1 MIRDITIGQY
11 YPADSVIHK
20 LDPRTK
26 LVGTIGFIVSV
37 FLFHTFAGYAVA
49 TIFLAGMIL
58 LSKVPVKFIFKGLK
72 TIFMLLLITIF
83 FNMILTPGE
92 VVWKLGFIKVTKEG
106 LVLAGTMAIR
116 LVYLVIGS
124 SIMTLTTTP
133 NQLTDGLERLLRPL
147 NKLHVPVHD
156 IAMMMSIALRF
167 IPILLEETDKIM
179 KAQIA
184 RGADF
189 ENGNLIQIIENPQS
203 DILGENYVFSPLK
216 VAVDYADRI
225 YVIAQNQFEGIMA
238 FDAEGNFTGF
248 TGTIN
253 VQITTAEI
261 IWRKLST
268 KAQRAKQQLFIP
280 TEFTGMEIDSDGFVY
295 ATNVDA
301 EGEQSVRRLNPSGE
315 DVIQKGAS
323 GDILWRL
330 TGDYSGASRIIDV
343 VVREKG
349 IYSVIDSTR
358 GRIFTY
364 DHEGNLLYIFGGIG
378 SQEGTFDTPTAI
390 DTIGDEI
397 IVLDGSKNL
406 VDKYRATNY
415 GFLINQAVGLRYD
428 GDEASAVECW
438 KQVLKLDSNF
448 ELAYVGIGKSYLA
461 AGENKK
467 AMECFKTGNNRQY
480 YSIAYKR
487 YRNEI
492 LKENLTGYL
501 TAALVLIILLVLW
514 NKIGKKKWKERRAS
528 HV

>member
-189 ENGNLIQIIENPQS
+189 ENGNLIQKAKNMVPLLVPLFISAFRRATDLAMAMEARCYH
-203 DILGENYVFSPLK
+203 GGVGRTKMKPLK
-216 VAVDYADRI
+216 YASRDRMT
-225 YVIAQNQFEGIMA
+225 YV
-238 FDAEGNFTGF
+238 
-248 TGTIN
+248 
-253 VQITTAEI
+253 
-261 IWRKLST
+261 
-268 KAQRAKQQLFIP
+268 
-280 TEFTGMEIDSDGFVY
+280 VY
-295 ATNVDA
+295 A
-301 EGEQSVRRLNPSGE
+301 
-315 DVIQKGAS
+315 
-323 GDILWRL
+323 
-330 TGDYSGASRIIDV
+330 
-343 VVREKG
+343 
-349 IYSVIDSTR
+349 
-358 GRIFTY
+358 
-364 DHEGNLLYIFGGIG
+364 
-378 SQEGTFDTPTAI
+378 
-390 DTIGDEI
+390 
-397 IVLDGSKNL
+397 
-406 VDKYRATNY
+406 
-415 GFLINQAVGLRYD
+415 
-428 GDEASAVECW
+428 
-438 KQVLKLDSNF
+438 
-448 ELAYVGIGKSYLA
+448 AY
-461 AGENKK
+461 
-467 AMECFKTGNNRQY
+467 
-480 YSIAYKR
+480 
-487 YRNEI
+487 
-492 LKENLTGYL
+492 
-501 TAALVLIILLVLW
+501 LVLIFVF
-514 NKIGKKKWKERRAS
+514 GR
-528 HV
+528 